1 MTDIRSQVSFNKP
14 TERGNSNKREE
25 ESLSPDSSS
34 DTSKDGESKLGKR
47 LKLTGKNLKIMLKP
61 PVDDILTKATTKSI
75 HTSLLPAVDAERKE
89 VSHLIERYES
99 GKFEPYD
106 DYDLLDEIEDIVQ
119 EARFS

>member
-1 MTDIRSQVSFNKP
+1 MSFNKP

-34 DTSKDGESKLGKR
+34 DTSKDGEFKLGKR
-47 LKLTGKNLKIMLKP
+47 LKLAGKNLKIMLKP